1 MVGVYSTVSGV
12 RLWGVDKMLMNIKK
26 RYLPVVIPIG
36 LFMLLTYQVLNLLH
50 WMLVRRRRA

>member
-1 MVGVYSTVSGV
+1 M
-12 RLWGVDKMLMNIKK
+12 WGVDEMLMNIKK